1 MVRLALRIACI
12 LSSMVALS
20 ASSLMAWDSAGRSNG
35 DPAVLLCEDASARM
49 PLTISV
55 SMLSRV
61 AERMTKAPMAMATT
75 NTPQVI
81 NQKNLRV
88 TLAFTSFTRASSC
101 S

>member
-1 MVRLALRIACI
+1 MVKLALRIACI

-35 DPAVLLCEDASARM
+35 EPALLTCADDSARM
-49 PLTISV
+49 LLTISL

-61 AERMTKAPMAMATT
+61 AERTRNAATAMMTT

-81 NQKNLRV
+81 SQANLRD
-88 TLAFTSFTRASSC
+88 TSAFTSFTRASSC